1 MIIFEKFTK
10 IEDELSITI
19 GTFDGIHIGHLK
31 IINKLN
37 SFNEKK
43 LILSFFPPPFIY
55 FKKESKVLYL
65 PKEKIDILSKY
76 NIDYLL
82 SVPFNSQIKNLEP
95 KEFID
100 FLIKYLNVKRIVVGK
115 NFKFGKERKGDI
127 NLLKKLCEDEK
138 IELIILEEEKFD
150 GEKISSSKIR
160 KLIKNGEIE
169 NANQFLTTQFFI
181 KFLNNNF
188 SINPLKL
195 IPPDGNYLVKL
206 NDKNIEINISNQK
219 ININKIDEDINNLY
233 FIKKL

>member
-1 MIIFEKFTK
+1 MILFEKFTK

-19 GTFDGIHIGHLK
+19 GTFDCIHKGHLK

-37 SFNEKK
+37 LFNEKK

-65 PKEKIDILSKY
+65 PKEKLDILSKY

-82 SVPFNSQIKNLEP
+82 SIPFNSHIKNLEP

-100 FLIKYLNVKRIVVGK
+100 FLLKYLNLKRIVVGK

-127 NLLKKLCEDEK
+127 SLLKKLCEDEK
-138 IELIILEEEKFD
+138 IELVILEEEKFD

-169 NANQFLTTQFFI
+169 KANQFLTIPFYI
-181 KFLNNNF
+181 KFLNNNH
-188 SINPLKL
+188 SLNPLKL
-195 IPPDGNYLVKL
+195 IPPDGNYLVKF

-219 ININKIDEDINNLY
+219 ININKFDEITNNLY

>member
-127 NLLKKLCEDEK
+127 NLLKKLCEDKK

>member
-1 MIIFEKFTK
+1 MILFEKFTK

-19 GTFDGIHIGHLK
+19 GTFDCIHKGHLK

-65 PKEKIDILSKY
+65 PKEKLDILSKY
-76 NIDYLL
+76 NIDYLI
-82 SVPFNSQIKNLEP
+82 SIPFNNQIKNLGP
-95 KEFID
+95 NEFTD
-100 FLIKYLNVKRIVVGK
+100 FFLKYLNVKRIVVGK

-127 NLLKKLCEDEK
+127 NLLKKLCEDKK

-169 NANQFLTTQFFI
+169 KANQFLTTPFFI
-181 KFLNNNF
+181 KILNNNI
-188 SINPLKL
+188 SVHPLKL
-195 IPPDGNYLVKL
+195 IPPDGNYLVKF
-206 NDKNIEINISNQK
+206 NDKNLEINISNQK
-219 ININKIDEDINNLY
+219 ININKIDKNINNLY

>member
-1 MIIFEKFTK
+1 MILFEKFTK

-19 GTFDGIHIGHLK
+19 GTFDCIHKGHLK

-37 SFNEKK
+37 LFNEKK

-65 PKEKIDILSKY
+65 PKEKLDILSKY

-82 SVPFNSQIKNLEP
+82 SIPFNSHIKNLEP

-100 FLIKYLNVKRIVVGK
+100 FLLKYLNVKRIVVGK
-115 NFKFGKERKGDI
+115 NFKFGNERKGDI
-127 NLLKKLCEDEK
+127 NLLKKLCEDKK
-138 IELIILEEEKFD
+138 IELVILEEEKFD

-169 NANQFLTTQFFI
+169 KANQFLTTPFFI
-181 KFLNNNF
+181 KFLNNNH
-188 SINPLKL
+188 SLHP
-195 IPPDGNYLVKL
+195 
-206 NDKNIEINISNQK
+206 
-219 ININKIDEDINNLY
+219 
-233 FIKKL
+233 

>member
-1 MIIFEKFTK
+1 MILFEKFTK

-19 GTFDGIHIGHLK
+19 GTFDCIHKGHLK
-31 IINKLN
+31 IINELN
-37 SFNEKK
+37 LFNEKK

-55 FKKESKVLYL
+55 FKKELKVLYL
-65 PKEKIDILSKY
+65 PKEKLDILSKY

-82 SVPFNSQIKNLEP
+82 SIPFNSHIKNLEP

-100 FLIKYLNVKRIVVGK
+100 FLLKYLNLKRIVVGK

-127 NLLKKLCEDEK
+127 NLLKKICEDKK
-138 IELIILEEEKFD
+138 IELVILEEEKFD

-169 NANQFLTTQFFI
+169 KANQFLTTQFFI